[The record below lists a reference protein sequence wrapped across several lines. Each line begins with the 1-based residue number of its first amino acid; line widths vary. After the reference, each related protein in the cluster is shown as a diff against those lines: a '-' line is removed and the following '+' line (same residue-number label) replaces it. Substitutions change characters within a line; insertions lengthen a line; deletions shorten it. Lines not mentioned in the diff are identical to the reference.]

1 MRRAA
6 ASVTIVTIL
15 LLLTGCWDRLPLR
28 DLQMIDVIGID
39 QDEKEQGVTVDLI
52 VTSLKGAGKG
62 QGEPIAERTTLKG
75 PSVIEAVG
83 KTEYMDQGPFLAV
96 NTRAFLMSESFASDK
111 PVEEFKF
118 LLHAPYTSINTPVI
132 VYAGK
137 MVELVNN
144 KSSNRQAP
152 IEKLHNFI
160 KSLNSNGVIN
170 NISMHEFIS
179 SADEPLEDYPL
190 PVVRYH
196 ESKFQ
201 IEGAM
206 LFHSGR
212 YAGKQITNEQL
223 RMLMFM
229 LGVDQGRQ
237 RITGSVSDSKSG
249 LQDITYGFSVKNVR
263 RSVHT
268 QKGTDRLPMVTIRV
282 RLNINVFDIGDN
294 IDTLK
299 PNYAVVMEKL
309 LGKQFEQEAAGMI
322 RTAQQANCDVLGIG
336 KHIKAFH
343 PKLWKSLDWRKDY
356 PNITIAP
363 KFDIQ
368 ILNTDGFEQFQ

>member
-1 MRRAA
+1 MRKALLG
-6 ASVTIVTIL
+6 IVAL

-39 QDEKEQGVTVDLI
+39 RDENTKDISVDLI

-62 QGEPIAERTTLKG
+62 EGEPIAERTTLKG
-75 PSVIEAVG
+75 PSIIEAVG
-83 KTEYMDQGPFLAV
+83 KAEYMDQGPFLAV
-96 NTRAFLMSESFASDK
+96 NTRAFLMSESFASYK

-118 LLHAPYTSINTPVI
+118 LLHAPYTSINTPII
-132 VYAGK
+132 VFSGDIE
-137 MVELVNN
+137 ELI
-144 KSSNRQAP
+144 KYKTSNRKAP
-152 IEKLHNFI
+152 IEKLHNFVT
-160 KSLNSNGVIN
+160 SLQSNGVIKN
-170 NISMHEFIS
+170 VSMLEFIT

-190 PVVRYH
+190 PLVRYH

-206 LFHSGR
+206 LFHSGK
-212 YAGKQITNEQL
+212 YAGKQITTEQL

-237 RITGSVSDSKSG
+237 RITGSVSDSESG
-249 LQDITYGFSVKNVR
+249 LQHITYGFSVKDVI
-263 RSVHT
+263 RSEHT
-268 QKGTDRLPMVTIRV
+268 QQGTGRVPKVMVGV
-282 RLNINVFDIGDN
+282 KLKINVFDIGDN

-299 PNYAVVMEKL
+299 PNYAVLMQKL
-309 LGKQFEQEAAGMI
+309 LAKQFEQVAAEMI

-356 PNITIAP
+356 PNITIVP

-368 ILNTDGFEQFQ
+368 ILNTDGFENYQ